1 MRRHLLQQ
9 GPVIRSL
16 VATGFGGGATK
27 GAAPE
32 MPGPLLQAEVGPRPD
47 ALVDDYLR
55 WAGGPRDRSLLPAHL
70 FSQWGFPLMTQALQG
85 LPYDLRRALNGG
97 CRVEVH
103 EPLRRGE
110 KLLLEAQL
118 ESIDDNG
125 RRAILTNRLTTR
137 TPRGGHVDAW
147 LRVFVPLPGGRDGA
161 KGPRKPKPRVPDAA
175 RPLAE
180 RRMTARDAQRFV
192 YLTGDVNP
200 VHWSAAYARAAGF
213 RSTILHGF
221 ATLAWAWEGLVAARF
236 AGDRSALR
244 AVDVTFVKPVVLP
257 TTVRLFDHGRELAVG
272 SAPGGP
278 ACLVGTLET
287 R

>member
-1 MRRHLLQQ
+1 MRRHLLHQ

-16 VATGFGGGATK
+16 LKTGFTAGGGHK
-27 GAAPE
+27 AAPE
-32 MPGPLLQAEVGPRPD
+32 LPGPLLQQTVAPPPG

-55 WAGGPRDRSLLPAHL
+55 WAGGPRDRTLLPAHL
-70 FSQWGFPLMTQALQG
+70 FSQWGFPLLTRSLQVV
-85 LPYDLRRALNGG
+85 PYDLRRALNGG
-97 CRVEVH
+97 VRVEVH

-125 RRAILTNRLTTR
+125 SRAILHNRLTTR
-137 TPRGGHVDAW
+137 TARGGHVDAW
-147 LRVFVPLPGGRDGA
+147 MRVFVPLA
-161 KGPRKPKPRVPDAA
+161 KKKRTGPRKPKPRVPDQA

-180 RRMTARDAQRFV
+180 RRMKARDAQRFV

-200 VHWSAAYARAAGF
+200 VHWSPVYARAAGF
-213 RSTILHGF
+213 PSTILHGF
-221 ATLAWAWEGLVAARF
+221 ATLAWAWEALVSARF

-257 TTVRLFDHGRELAVG
+257 TAVRLFDHGHKLAVG

-278 ACLVGTLET
+278 AYLVGSLET
-287 R
+287 A